1 MIDLTPLEVRKKKGD
16 FRRIMRGYDPALV
29 DDFLDLVAD
38 RLEQLVRENMALAER
53 TGRQDQQV
61 GEYRERER
69 ALTEAL
75 VTAQE
80 MREEIRKQTA
90 REAELAKRSAEQEVA
105 QLRATVLQ
113 EAKDVRAAAQQEAKQ
128 LRAAAQRDASQI
140 RSQLM
145 LEREREE
152 EAFRRLRG
160 RQEQFL
166 TSYRAFLERELAELS
181 TLARVLGVATP
192 GDEPDAR
199 GRPPPN
205 VFTPG
210 AVGPGAAA
218 AAFMSARSELATASG
233 NSPDRATRPAAERAE
248 TPVSD
253 LDEFFEPGDDPD
265 LLDLEFVEPP
275 DEGADDLGIIDPFAE
290 AEPFEPEPL
299 LPEDLPPP
307 GLAQPGGR
315 AESAGTAPPQGTDTR
330 RVAPVDWAAAPGWD
344 RGSEPEPPPAA
355 ARGASDVGEGEDTSV
370 LLRNAEAAGYRMPD
384 LDAQTDELLLEEELP
399 RPRPATPDDEGWLPS
414 LLDDEER

>member
-38 RLEQLVRENMALAER
+38 RLEQLVRENMSLAER

-90 REAELAKRSAEQEVA
+90 READLAKRAAEQEVA

-113 EAKDVRAAAQQEAKQ
+113 EAKEVRTAAQQEAKQ
-128 LRAAAQRDASQI
+128 LRTSAQRDAAQI
-140 RSQLM
+140 RSQVM

-166 TSYRAFLERELAELS
+166 MSYRAFLERELSELT
-181 TLARVLGVATP
+181 TLARVIGVAPP
-192 GDEPDAR
+192 GGEPDAA
-199 GRPPPN
+199 GRVAPN

-210 AVGPGAAA
+210 TVGPGAAA
-218 AAFMSARSELATASG
+218 AAFMTARSELAAPSE
-233 NSPDRATRPAAERAE
+233 NSPERTPPAAERAD

-253 LDEFFEPGDDPD
+253 LDALFAPGDDPE
-265 LLDLEFVEPP
+265 LLDLAFVEPV
-275 DEGADDLGIIDPFAE
+275 EGAVDLRLTDPFAE
-290 AEPFEPEPL
+290 AEPFAPEPL

-307 GLAQPGGR
+307 RPAKPGGR
-315 AESAGTAPPQGTDTR
+315 GKKAGAAPAGTDALRT
-330 RVAPVDWAAAPGWD
+330 APVDWADAPGWD
-344 RGSEPEPPPAA
+344 TAREPTA
-355 ARGASDVGEGEDTSV
+355 ASDAGEGEDTSL
-370 LLRNAEAAGYRMPD
+370 LLRNAEAAGYRMSD
-384 LDAQTDELLLEEELP
+384 LDRETDDMLLEEELP
-399 RPRPATPDDEGWLPS
+399 KPRPASPADEGWLPS
-414 LLDDEER
+414 LLDDDDR